1 MLPAP
6 IAVTGFL
13 ALLAVVLFW
22 GRRRLSGP
30 AWFRQA
36 QLVLT
41 VLLLSGTFAAWAV
54 PRYGPDAKGPWEVGE
69 LRANGLRLMPSG
81 PSDASAV
88 LEPASFDHPMSR
100 ELYGIAAEIP
110 GIMNQ
115 LYCWCGCVKQGRHR
129 SALACFEDRSAVGCG
144 VCQENARIAWRQVEK
159 GVRDP
164 ARIQRAVDRAWAPPG
179 ARDEMAEFARSRGW
193 E

>member
-1 MLPAP
+1 MLPVP
-6 IAVTGFL
+6 VAVAGFL

-22 GRRRLSGP
+22 GPRRLTGP

-41 VLLLSGTFAAWAV
+41 VLLLTGTFAAWAV

-69 LRANGLRLMPSG
+69 LRANGLRLVPSG
-81 PSDASAV
+81 PSDASEV
-88 LEPASFDHPMSR
+88 LAPASFDHPMSR

-129 SALACFEDRSAVGCG
+129 SALACFEDTSAVGCG
-144 VCQENARIAWRQVEK
+144 VCQENARIARAQVQQ
-159 GVRDP
+159 GIRDP
-164 ARIQRAVDRAWAPPG
+164 ARIQRAIDREWAPAG
-179 ARDEMAEFARSRGW
+179 ARDEMAAFARSRGW

>member
-13 ALLAVVLFW
+13 ALLAVVLYLG
-22 GRRRLSGP
+22 GRRLTGP
-30 AWFRQA
+30 TWFRQA
-36 QLVLT
+36 QIALT
-41 VLLLSGTFAAWAV
+41 VLLLTGTFAAWAV

-88 LEPASFDHPMSR
+88 LDPASFDHPMSR

-115 LYCWCGCVKQGRHR
+115 LYCWCGCVEQDRHR
-129 SALACFEDRSAVGCG
+129 SALACFEDESAVGCG
-144 VCQENARIAWRQVEK
+144 VCQENARIAWRQVQA

-193 E
+193 K